1 MSELYPLK
9 FKPQLKERIW
19 GGNQL
24 STLLNKPTE
33 NTEKAY
39 GESWEISGVENSISV
54 VSNGFLAGNNLEELI
69 EIYMGDLVGD
79 KVFDRF
85 GLEFPLLIKLI
96 DAKEALSIQVHPNDE
111 LAMERHQTSGKTELW
126 YVINSGSDAEIITGF
141 SKATTKNE
149 YLDYLNSGRIKEL
162 LNVEKASKGDV
173 FFIPS
178 GRVHAIG
185 AGILL
190 AEIQQTSDITYRIYD
205 WDRTDANGN
214 TRELHTELAV
224 DAIDFKHYSDYKVA
238 SPDEINKTHELT
250 TCKYFTTNKL
260 SFSKTF
266 ARDYNFIDSF
276 VVYLCTEGAFK
287 IVYGSGISTSV
298 FQGETV
304 LLPADLKNVML
315 KPEPF
320 STILE
325 TYIK

>member
-1 MSELYPLK
+1 MNELYPLK

-19 GGNQL
+19 GGDKL
-24 STLLNKPTE
+24 ISVYKKPVTDS
-33 NTEKAY
+33 EKTY
-39 GESWEISGVENSISV
+39 GESWEISGVDENISI
-54 VSNGFLAGNNLEELI
+54 VSNGFLEGNNLQELI

-79 KVFDRF
+79 KVFNEF

-111 LAMERHQTSGKTELW
+111 LAKERHQSFGKTEMW
-126 YVINSGSDAEIITGF
+126 YVINSETNAEIITGF
-141 SKATTKNE
+141 TRPLTKNE
-149 YLDYLNSGRIKEL
+149 YIDFFHSGRIKEL
-162 LNVEKASKGDV
+162 LNVEKANKGDV

-185 AGILL
+185 AGVLL

-205 WDRTDANGN
+205 WDRVDANGN
-214 TRELHTELAV
+214 ARELHTQLATE
-224 DAIDFKHYSDYKVA
+224 AIDFTHYPEYKTA
-238 SPDEINKTHELT
+238 SPQENNKTHQLA

-260 SFSKTF
+260 SFNKTF

-276 VVYLCTEGAFK
+276 VVYICTEGAFK
-287 IVYGSGISTSV
+287 IVYGNGETLQV
-298 FQGETV
+298 NTGETV
-304 LLPADLKNVML
+304 LLPADMKNVML

>member
-1 MSELYPLK
+1 MNELYPLK

-19 GGNQL
+19 GGDKL
-24 STLLNKPTE
+24 ISVYKKPVADL
-33 NTEKAY
+33 EKTY
-39 GESWEISGVENSISV
+39 GESWEISGVDENISI
-54 VSNGFLAGNNLEELI
+54 VSNGFLEGNNLQELI

-79 KVFDRF
+79 KVFNEF

-111 LAMERHQTSGKTELW
+111 LAKERHQSFGKTEMW
-126 YVINSGSDAEIITGF
+126 YVINSEANAEIITGF
-141 SKATTKNE
+141 TRPLTKNE
-149 YLDYLNSGRIKEL
+149 YIDFFHNGRIKEL
-162 LNVEKASKGDV
+162 LNVEKANKGDV

-185 AGILL
+185 AGVLL

-205 WDRTDANGN
+205 WDRVDANGN
-214 TRELHTELAV
+214 ARELHTELATE
-224 DAIDFKHYSDYKVA
+224 AIDFTHYPEYKTA
-238 SPDEINKTHELT
+238 SPQENNKTHQLA

-260 SFSKTF
+260 SFNKTF

-276 VVYLCTEGAFK
+276 VVYICTEGAFK
-287 IVYGSGISTSV
+287 IVYGNGETLQV
-298 FQGETV
+298 NTGETV
-304 LLPADLKNVML
+304 LLPADMKNVML